1 MADENSKLKAETI
14 IDDGEANENKNPAG
28 EVPEHPQQQA
38 SAMAM
43 VDIVEAQKAFQ
54 KFFPCGLGFGSG
66 AIPWHCSTSADGTHQ
81 SVGGMGSQSQPMVH
95 FPSYHSLLAE
105 IQRQFATNNNFLTGG
120 GIGGS
125 SWIDSGTNNAS
136 NGGLSEVSPD
146 EYDDEEENGAEDDVD
161 ECLLGPL
168 LAKGTEQP
176 QDLSLR

>member
-54 KFFPCGLGFGSG
+54 KFFSCGLGFGSG
-66 AIPWHCSTSADGTHQ
+66 AIPWHCQTSADGTHQ

-95 FPSYHSLLAE
+95 FPSSLFLAE